1 MKFHGFLKKIN
12 GRKEERK
19 KRKLCL
25 TLLPLLTHYSS
36 SISFLPSSWP
46 LCLSHA
52 QGPKTCLF
60 PLALVEIQLSKGHS
74 SSQELYMVYLFAHHC
89 LKLSSL
95 TFMIPMSSPPLLI
108 SLSLSV
114 WPSLPFPHS
123 YKPSR
128 APLLPCLCC
137 ATPISHPHPSLTLFS
152 LLVKTNNLFFL
163 HKLCR
168 DDHRPNQQNPPLPV
182 SIQVLPLAWITDY
195 WHLTLEMCLLR
206 LPSNS
211 LCLTKLLLVSPE
223 RHLYFLS
230 LTELWCHSSYFIDH
244 L

>member
-12 GRKEERK
+12 GRKEGRK

-25 TLLPLLTHYSS
+25 TLLPLLNHYSS
-36 SISFLPSSWP
+36 SISFLPSSRP

-52 QGPKTCLF
+52 QGPKTCLTFSSGTYRDPALQGSCKF
-60 PLALVEIQLSKGHS
+60 PRA
-74 SSQELYMVYLFAHHC
+74 VYFLFAHHC

-95 TFMIPMSSPPLLI
+95 TFMIPMSSPLLI
-108 SLSLSV
+108 SLSVSV
-114 WPSLPFPHS
+114 WTCLPFTHS

-168 DDHRPNQQNPPLPV
+168 DDNLLNQQNPPLPV
-182 SIQVLPLAWITDY
+182 SIQVLPLAWNTDY

-206 LPSNS
+206 LSSDS
-211 LCLTKLLLVSPE
+211 LRLTKLLLVSPE

-230 LTELWCHSSYFIDH
+230 LTELWCHSSYFTDH